1 MTSMLKFRT
10 PVEVTAAVGLAAML
24 LPAAPAR
31 GATDALPVEEIVVTA
46 ELRDL
51 RWEEAPTSVTLLDRQ
66 VIERQAVQHV
76 EELVYRLPNVNL
88 SRGTS
93 RARFFQIRGVGRREE
108 YTGAPNQAVG
118 VQLDDIDL
126 SGLGGAALLFDVEQV
141 EVLRGPQSTQLGA
154 NASAGLIR
162 VNSRRPT
169 SDFQLTAESDVGN
182 DDLRSLGVALGGP
195 LGGGTFRY
203 RLALQQHEAD
213 GFRDNRFLGLDDSN
227 GRDEFLARLR
237 VDGELGSNL
246 LELTLLH
253 ADLDNGYDAFAVDNG
268 YDTFSDRPGR
278 DAQLSRA
285 LSLRWS
291 RPLGKMELVSVTT
304 VASHEQD
311 YAFDGDWGNPEFWG
325 EFAPYDF
332 FSDSDRERRYLQQDL
347 RLSGALGNGGEWL
360 LGGFLRR
367 LDEDYRLRE
376 DFNGA
381 LFRALDSRYEEDS
394 LALYGEVDLA
404 LTQRWSAFAGGRVE
418 RREADYRD
426 DAAAPL
432 DLSDTRLAWKLGL
445 RRQLT
450 ASIFSYLSY
459 SRGFRFGGFNVAAP
473 LRTGDVSDPVAG
485 LVSYDGEDVDSVELG
500 LKGNW
505 LGGRL
510 TGAVALFSSWR
521 DDFQELF
528 PTQLVAGDPLSFQI
542 LTRNGDR
549 ADSRGLEA
557 EFGLTLGTAWRLDG
571 ALGLLDTDI
580 ERFAAAPGLEG
591 RELPHAPSST
601 AQLGLGFD
609 PGSGWFARLDVTR
622 RAAFYFDSTH
632 DRRADSVTL
641 VNGRLGYRYGDWELS
656 LWGHNLG
663 DERYAERGFFFG
675 NEPPDFV
682 PREYL
687 QLSDRR
693 AWGLNL
699 RWSLAP

>member
-1 MTSMLKFRT
+1 MKALSELDPSLRCG
-10 PVEVTAAVGLAAML
+10 VLLLAAAAAWVHSAA
-24 LPAAPAR
+24 AAP
-31 GATDALPVEEIVVTA
+31 LEEIVVTA
-46 ELRDL
+46 ELREL
-51 RWEEAPTSVTLLDRQ
+51 SWQEAPTSVTLLDRQ
-66 VIERQAVQHV
+66 VIEQQAVQHV

-88 SRGTS
+88 ARGSS

-118 VQLDDIDL
+118 VLLDDIDL

-162 VNSRRPT
+162 VNSRGPT
-169 SDFQLTAESDVGN
+169 PEFQLTAESDVGN

-195 LGGGTFRY
+195 LGSGPFGY
-203 RLALQQHEAD
+203 RLALQQYEAD
-213 GFRDNRFLGLDDSN
+213 GFRDNRFLGRNDSN

-237 VDGELGSNL
+237 LDGELGSNRLGLML
-246 LELTLLH
+246 LY

-268 YDTFSDRPGR
+268 YDTFSDRPGH

-291 RPLGKMELVSVTT
+291 RPLGGVELLSVTT
-304 VASHEQD
+304 AASHEQN
-311 YAFDGDWGNPEFWG
+311 YAFDGDWGNADFWG

-347 RLSGALGNGGEWL
+347 QLSGALGNGGEWL
-360 LGGFLRR
+360 LGSFLRR
-367 LDEDYRLRE
+367 LEEDYRLRE

-381 LFRALDSRYEEDS
+381 LFRSLDSRYEEDS
-394 LALYGEVDLA
+394 LAVYGEVDVA
-404 LTQRWSAFAGGRVE
+404 LTARWSAFAGGRVE

-432 DLSDTRLAWKLGL
+432 DLADTRLGWKLGL
-445 RRQLT
+445 RRQLGDG
-450 ASIFSYLSY
+450 SFSYLSF

-473 LRTGDVSDPVAG
+473 LRIGEVSDAVAA
-485 LVSYDGEDVDSVELG
+485 LVDYDGEDVNSLELG
-500 LKGNW
+500 VKGSW
-505 LGGRL
+505 LDGRL
-510 TGAVALFSSWR
+510 SGAVALFSSWR

-557 EFGLTLGTAWRLDG
+557 EFALSLGEAWQLDG
-571 ALGLLDTDI
+571 ALGLLDTEI
-580 ERFAAAPGLEG
+580 ERFAAAPELEG
-591 RELPHAPSST
+591 RELPHAPANS

-609 PGSGWFARLDVTR
+609 PGRRWFARLDVTR
-622 RAAFYFDSTH
+622 RASFYFDSTH

-641 VNGRLGYRYGDWELS
+641 VNGRLGYRSGDWTLS
-656 LWGHNLG
+656 LWGRNLG

-699 RWSLAP
+699 RWDLAP